1 MKKMTLVLA
10 LLLVPPLAA
19 IAQERAPDHPD
30 HEELRAMLRTAKQA
44 VNDRRLGPLVSLL
57 DREFAIVMLDQTLIT
72 EPRQLEEYFHRHFDA
87 PGSVLKSVHI
97 EPEAEILTTFLA
109 DGVGVNR
116 GTSTDTY
123 TLKSGQQVVLKTRW
137 SATLRKAEDGKWK
150 IVLLHVGANVLDNP
164 ILGFAARTRHFWGAG
179 GLVLGA
185 LLGVLVGRWSR
196 RA

>member
-1 MKKMTLVLA
+1 MRTTFALVLA
-10 LLLVPPLAA
+10 SSLLSAA
-19 IAQERAPDHPD
+19 APAQERDPD
-30 HEELRAMLRTAKQA
+30 HEELRAMLRTVKQA
-44 VNDRRLGPLVSLL
+44 VNDRQLPPLVGLL
-57 DREFAIVMLDQTLIT
+57 DRGFAITMLDQTLIT
-72 EPRQLEEYFHRHFDA
+72 EPRQLEEYFQRHFDA

-97 EPEAEILTTFLA
+97 EPEAEILTAFVPG
-109 DGVGVNR
+109 GVGVNR

-164 ILGFAARTRHFWGAG
+164 ILGFAGRTRHLWGAG

-185 LLGVLVGRWSR
+185 LLGFLVGRLR
-196 RA
+196 RRP